1 MSALCHKQT
10 YALDQKK
17 ALGRFILR
25 LLTAAQSPNSRVVS
39 AQYGGAPGRQSPFCA
54 GRWQIRPPIP
64 PKAPS
69 ACCKTFAT
77 ENGHARVGSK
87 CPFRANRV
95 LTRRSKST
103 ASLPSPMLINC
114 TQTELDAT

>member
-77 ENGHARVGSK
+77 ESGHARVGSK
-87 CPFRANRV
+87 CPFSADCVVKVQNCPV
-95 LTRRSKST
+95 
-103 ASLPSPMLINC
+103 INFPP
-114 TQTELDAT
+114 